1 MDNPP
6 ILHYLSTHTLAVM
19 AVTFLAFFIA
29 YFLFKKLIKLALLF
43 FLVLLAVGGYFYF
56 KYPHKKAFENMSQT
70 VQKTRSET
78 VKVVEKGKQA
88 YQKSKDIYEKGKK
101 LGRDLHVFPEKKEK
115 ETARQE

>member
-19 AVTFLAFFIA
+19 AVTFLVFFIA

-43 FLVLLAVGGYFYF
+43 LLVLLAVGGYFYF
-56 KYPHKKAFENMSQT
+56 KDPHKKVFENMSQT
-70 VQKTRSET
+70 VQKTRNET
-78 VKVVEKGKQA
+78 GKVVEKGKQT
-88 YQKSKDIYEKGKK
+88 YQKGKDIYEKGKK

-115 ETARQE
+115 ETARQD